1 MSLVASSISGA
12 AYVLNNAEDKDT
24 GNGFEV
30 GIWFLLFFPYHIRSS
45 LHKTMTL
52 TNGSL
57 HEENDGRNCYYR
69 SSLDLR
75 WFA

>member
-30 GIWFLLFFPYHIRSS
+30 SLGVWFLLKI
-45 LHKTMTL
+45 
-52 TNGSL
+52 
-57 HEENDGRNCYYR
+57 
-69 SSLDLR
+69 
-75 WFA
+75 